1 MSRQRLPGSHSRTND
16 LDAALTALSADE
28 LRDVA
33 REMLGELDDKAHSR
47 VLNSL
52 IDRAARNG
60 SGWMPAAPRRD
71 DIAEVLVFVR
81 SAKQVGYAEPSA
93 VDEHLG
99 RATIAFLRR
108 DYGAAFN
115 MFGAL
120 LPPIAEVEF
129 DLGHHESVDEV
140 LGSDPW
146 DCAVRYVVSAY
157 MLSPPSGR
165 TAAVLAAIHQ
175 VHCLAPFWEPI
186 QDMERVA
193 IEPLPGLAEFLREWR
208 TLIEQASTRAS
219 SSKSVIKRDRWMR
232 EVVLRLEGS
241 DGLAS
246 LARSTRHADDLHA
259 WCRSL
264 VVAGNWQAA
273 LLAFEEA
280 AGLAADDSYTQGSLL
295 DGAALAAQELSRD
308 DLPMWLERAWRA
320 VPSMRRLLR
329 WIGSADGQTVI
340 RQRAAEALMS
350 CPKQACRQRAFLHVL
365 RGEFELAAT
374 LLAVAPGLG
383 WSSSEHPGHLLFPL
397 FTELLDGKREPASR
411 DAERSSHRSTDLE
424 DLDVTDAGDVESRL
438 VTPAVEQIIE
448 SAGIG
453 AISSVAARDAVLL
466 AMRKAAEKRVAGVTD
481 QKRRRYYR
489 HAAELVAACVHCD
502 QSSASS
508 GWATALRH
516 EYRRFPALRDEL
528 DTALGRR

>member
-1 MSRQRLPGSHSRTND
+1 MSRQRLPGSGSRTND
-16 LDAALTALSADE
+16 LDTALSALSADE

-81 SAKQVGYAEPSA
+81 SAKQVGYAEPSE

-108 DYGAAFN
+108 DYVAAFN
-115 MFGAL
+115 IFGAL

-140 LGSDPW
+140 LGTDPW

-165 TAAVLAAIHQ
+165 AAAVLAAVQ
-175 VHCLAPFWEPI
+175 EVRCLAPFWEPI
-186 QDMERVA
+186 REMERVS
-193 IEPLPGLAEFLREWR
+193 IERLPGLDEFLPEWR
-208 TLIEQASTRAS
+208 TLIERESAEVS
-219 SSKSVIKRDRWMR
+219 SNDPDIRWDQWLR

-241 DGLAS
+241 DGLAT

-273 LLAFEEA
+273 LPAFEEA
-280 AGLAADDSYTQGSLL
+280 AGLVTDNRYTRGLFL
-295 DGAALAAQELSRD
+295 DGAALAAQELARD
-308 DLPMWLERAWRA
+308 DLSSWLERAWRA
-320 VPSMRRLLR
+320 APSMPRLLR
-329 WIGSADGQTVI
+329 WIGSAGSQAAI
-340 RQRAAEALMS
+340 RERAAEALMS
-350 CPKQACRQRAFLHVL
+350 CPNQATRQQALVHVL
-365 RGEFELAAT
+365 LGEFELAAT
-374 LLAVAPGLG
+374 LLAAAPGLG
-383 WSSSEHPGHLLFPL
+383 WSSDEHPGHLLFPL

-489 HAAELVAACVHCD
+489 HAAELVAACVTCD